1 MNIALVDVD
10 GHSGFPNLALMR
22 LSAWHK
28 AQGDSVE
35 WWNGFTHYDRVYLS
49 KVFTFT
55 PDFTTV
61 INADEIITGGTGYK
75 DYTSL
80 PPEVE
85 AIPPDYSIYPHYKRA
100 VGFLTRGCIR
110 GCPWCIVPRKE
121 GDIHPAATWEQ
132 VSARTAGKSS
142 FWTTMCWPPGMAW
155 SRSGAWAA
163 SRYGWTLTRV
173 WMPAGSTSVPSI
185 THAPGKT
192 ITMQGGEHEMAGKRT
207 KKALAEDSRY
217 HDTWRLL
224 KKYRDVV
231 WSMELSVQQ
240 VKKEFEI
247 EFGSTIDDFL
257 ESVYLAGADLGG
269 TRIENHA
276 RCIERSN
283 QMLKLLNNAVE
294 VLRTRHKSGETYYW
308 LLYYT
313 FLSPQQLDN
322 VNEIIEQLR
331 PHIRD
336 IGRTTYY
343 RKREQAVEAL
353 SSILWGYSSKDCLA
367 LLADFFPDSEAEI

>member
-1 MNIALVDVD
+1 
-10 GHSGFPNLALMR
+10 
-22 LSAWHK
+22 
-28 AQGDSVE
+28 
-35 WWNGFTHYDRVYLS
+35 
-49 KVFTFT
+49 
-55 PDFTTV
+55 
-61 INADEIITGGTGYK
+61 
-75 DYTSL
+75 
-80 PPEVE
+80 
-85 AIPPDYSIYPHYKRA
+85 
-100 VGFLTRGCIR
+100 
-110 GCPWCIVPRKE
+110 
-121 GDIHPAATWEQ
+121 
-132 VSARTAGKSS
+132 
-142 FWTTMCWPPGMAW
+142 
-155 SRSGAWAA
+155 
-163 SRYGWTLTRV
+163 
-173 WMPAGSTSVPSI
+173 
-185 THAPGKT
+185 
-192 ITMQGGEHEMAGKRT
+192 MAGKRT
-207 KKALAEDSRY
+207 KKTVAEDSRY

-269 TRIENHA
+269 TVDI
-276 RCIERSN
+276 
-283 QMLKLLNNAVE
+283 
-294 VLRTRHKSGETYYW
+294 LRTRHKSGETYYW

-367 LLADFFPDSEAEI
+367 LLADFFPDAEAEI

>member
-1 MNIALVDVD
+1 
-10 GHSGFPNLALMR
+10 
-22 LSAWHK
+22 
-28 AQGDSVE
+28 
-35 WWNGFTHYDRVYLS
+35 
-49 KVFTFT
+49 
-55 PDFTTV
+55 
-61 INADEIITGGTGYK
+61 
-75 DYTSL
+75 
-80 PPEVE
+80 
-85 AIPPDYSIYPHYKRA
+85 
-100 VGFLTRGCIR
+100 
-110 GCPWCIVPRKE
+110 
-121 GDIHPAATWEQ
+121 
-132 VSARTAGKSS
+132 
-142 FWTTMCWPPGMAW
+142 
-155 SRSGAWAA
+155 
-163 SRYGWTLTRV
+163 
-173 WMPAGSTSVPSI
+173 
-185 THAPGKT
+185 
-192 ITMQGGEHEMAGKRT
+192 MAGKRT

-257 ESVYLAGADLGG
+257 ESVYLAGADLAG

-276 RCIERSN
+276 KCIERSN
-283 QMLKLLNNAVE
+283 QMLKLLNNAVDI
-294 VLRTRHKSGETYYW
+294 LRTRHKNGETYYW

-313 FLSPQQLDN
+313 FLSPQQLES

-331 PHIRD
+331 PHVRD

-367 LLADFFPDSEAEI
+367 LLADFFPLPRE